1 MFSYLLLLLHQLVSL
16 KIQNCNLKGNWFVCS
31 GSEDARAY
39 LWDKHY
45 KNNIAVYEHSW
56 GVVNAVGFNPANQEY
71 MVTVSDDNT
80 IKIWRSRSE
89 IRKLGP
95 SFDTSQTAPVEA
107 DKCARKSWVCESTQA
122 IQGTVE
128 TEEPFICDH

>member
-1 MFSYLLLLLHQLVSL
+1 M
-16 KIQNCNLKGNWFVCS
+16 
-31 GSEDARAY
+31 
-39 LWDKHY
+39 
-45 KNNIAVYEHSW
+45 YEHSW

-107 DKCARKSWVCESTQA
+107 DKCARKSWVCESIQA

>member
-1 MFSYLLLLLHQLVSL
+1 M
-16 KIQNCNLKGNWFVCS
+16 
-31 GSEDARAY
+31 
-39 LWDKHY
+39 
-45 KNNIAVYEHSW
+45 YEHSW

-89 IRKLGP
+89 IRKLRP
-95 SFDTSQTAPVEA
+95 NFETASIEA
-107 DKCARKSWVCESTQA
+107 DKFARKFWVCESTQT

-128 TEEPFICDH
+128 SEEPFICDH